1 MNLSFSTRAAAR
13 EDVVLTTC
21 LVLPAWLAVLMP
33 EAAAAEP
40 PLRPPKAAAAELPP
54 PSVEHHVL
62 LEECC
67 WAVSSSDMIDV
78 GGVEFD
84 ESVVD
89 NSNNL
94 LVYWR
99 VIQYN
104 AACNF
109 ICYHD
114 AGIAFRSFLSG
125 GIIANKM
132 GDLCGAAESPVHH
145 WFFVIIWSG
154 QKDSEE
160 PLYLFWHQ
168 RKGRKLC
175 F

>member
-1 MNLSFSTRAAAR
+1 
-13 EDVVLTTC
+13 
-21 LVLPAWLAVLMP
+21 
-33 EAAAAEP
+33 
-40 PLRPPKAAAAELPP
+40 
-54 PSVEHHVL
+54 
-62 LEECC
+62 
-67 WAVSSSDMIDV
+67 MIDV

-84 ESVVD
+84 ESVAD

-94 LVYWR
+94 LVDWR

-125 GIIANKM
+125 GIMADKM
-132 GDLCGAAESPVHH
+132 GDLCGAGCVQNHK
-145 WFFVIIWSG
+145 FVIDFVTIQSG
-154 QKDSEE
+154 QKDPEE
-160 PLYLFWHQ
+160 SLDLFWHQ